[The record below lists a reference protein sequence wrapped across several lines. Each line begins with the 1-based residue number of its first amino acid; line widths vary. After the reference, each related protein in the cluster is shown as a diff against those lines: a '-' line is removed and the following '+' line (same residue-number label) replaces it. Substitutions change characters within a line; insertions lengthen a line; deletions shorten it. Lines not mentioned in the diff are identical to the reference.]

1 MNTRDLV
8 VICITLILLMSI
20 GLFVAF
26 SSNDTQATILTM
38 TSSPILNEG
47 GNLTLKLNDDEGSA
61 IADQRIEINLTHA
74 DNGIIENFT
83 LKTNENGECKLEDLP
98 AGNYSLIAKYYGNKN
113 YKESSI
119 SGNITV
125 KKNES
130 KSNGTASVNNTKST
144 TDRSKYK
151 SDYKVDDVINGWDP
165 SEHEVS
171 RKDLGDGTVRIT
183 YDDGY
188 FRIVDEDGNILTYGY

>member
-83 LKTNENGECKLEDLP
+83 LKTNETVNASWKIFLQETIPL
-98 AGNYSLIAKYYGNKN
+98 SQ
-113 YKESSI
+113 SI
-119 SGNITV
+119 MET
-125 KKNES
+125 
-130 KSNGTASVNNTKST
+130 
-144 TDRSKYK
+144 
-151 SDYKVDDVINGWDP
+151 
-165 SEHEVS
+165 
-171 RKDLGDGTVRIT
+171 RIT
-183 YDDGY
+183 
-188 FRIVDEDGNILTYGY
+188 RNPA